1 MALKIIETADGSSSF
16 YNEELDETYHSRH
29 GAIQEAKHVFL
40 KMGLDPLL
48 LKQSHLNIME
58 IGFGTG
64 LNAWLTGCRILKRS
78 ESESES
84 ELSNSKQKNI
94 GSIDYVGVEAF
105 PISNEELA
113 LLNYD
118 QFSSSEEEKAL
129 FKKINQV
136 DWESEQ
142 LIHDHFSLTKR
153 KQDFKDIK
161 DENAFDLIYFD
172 AFGPRVQPELWTEE
186 IFIKMFKALKSEG
199 ILVTYSAK
207 GDVRRA
213 MLKVGFK
220 VEKVAGPPG
229 KREMLVAKKG
239 F

>member
-40 KMGLDPLL
+40 KMGLDPMLS
-48 LKQSHLNIME
+48 KRSHLNIME

-64 LNAWLTGCRILKRS
+64 LNAWLTACRILKKR
-78 ESESES
+78 ERLS
-84 ELSNSKQKNI
+84 ELSRSKQNSI

-105 PISNEELA
+105 PISEEDLL

-118 QFSSSEEEKAL
+118 QFSTNEEEKAL
-129 FKKINQV
+129 FKKINKV
-136 DWESEQ
+136 DWESKQE
-142 LIHDHFSLTKR
+142 IHSHFSLTKR
-153 KQDFKDIK
+153 KQDFNDIK

-172 AFGPRVQPELWTEE
+172 AFGPRVQPELWSEE
-186 IFIKMFKALKSEG
+186 IFTKMFKSLKREG
-199 ILVTYSAK
+199 MLVTYSAK

-229 KREMLVAKKG
+229 KREMLVAKKDN
-239 F
+239 